1 MSYDARTKTHTMQ
14 NFDCVWL
21 TLCFCMNLKLC
32 SSSASCEHRRAVPLL
47 ATLRAP
53 MVASNQRAC
62 NAASWVF
69 WPRALNTRVVES
81 KQKSFTQATTKPP
94 TSSQNGDPRQA
105 DLWSKPY
112 KGECLWPPAHP
123 FFPACP
129 TLDLTL
135 LSAATAT
142 AHCSLLLFAT
152 TLLSAATARNSAVTG
167 LLLLQQLLSA
177 TARVHSAARC
187 NHTLLSSAFCNRTLL
202 LSATA
207 RWECNHTLRSA
218 ALCNRTLGLQPHAAL
233 CCSLQPSAALCN
245 HTRAA
250 LCNRTRAL
258 CCSLQQHACSLLLS
272 ATARVHSAALC
283 NRTRALCCALQQH
296 ACTLLLSA
304 TTCVLLSAT
313 ARCSLLLSA
322 TARWTATARSRC
334 SLLRL
339 QPHAA
344 LCCSLQPHAA
354 LCCDCN
360 HTLHSAA
367 LCTRTRALCCSLQ
380 QHAALSNRTLELV
393 SLA

>member
-177 TARVHSAARC
+177 TARVHSAALC
-187 NHTLLSSAFCNRTLL
+187 NHTLLSSALCNRTLL

-218 ALCNRTLGLQPHAAL
+218 PLCNSCSLQPHA
-233 CCSLQPSAALCN
+233 CCSLQP
-245 HTRAA
+245 
-250 LCNRTRAL
+250 
-258 CCSLQQHACSLLLS
+258 HACSLLLS
-272 ATARVHSAALC
+272 ATALC
-283 NRTRALCCALQQH
+283 NSTR
-296 ACTLLLSA
+296 
-304 TTCVLLSAT
+304 
-313 ARCSLLLSA
+313 
-322 TARWTATARSRC
+322 
-334 SLLRL
+334 
-339 QPHAA
+339 A
-344 LCCSLQPHAA
+344 LCCSLQPHAP
-354 LCCDCN
+354 LCCN
-360 HTLHSAA
+360 HAA
-367 LCTRTRALCCSLQ
+367 LRSLLDPICSHTRAL
-380 QHAALSNRTLELV
+380 
-393 SLA
+393 